1 MEKNVMFG
9 LDLLINPLK
18 KKKDEKKDEGDDL
31 IWYNNELE
39 NFRNEMINRIRTYD
53 PYIHKE
59 GQLES
64 ILNQLWLNYLWGA
77 MNITE
82 VYEKKK

>member
-1 MEKNVMFG
+1 MFG

-39 NFRNEMINRIRTYD
+39 KFRNEMINRIRTYD

-64 ILNQLWLNYLWGA
+64 ILNQLWLNYLWGN

>member
-39 NFRNEMINRIRTYD
+39 KFRNEMINRIRTYD

-64 ILNQLWLNYLWGA
+64 ILNQLWLNYLWGN